1 MKAGPDVTR
10 LRICNPALVS
20 RNMTSSETLRPSRVL
35 DDSDEAIGNLCADT
49 VREEM
54 ASAFKPIIR
63 GLLIP
68 AAGYYG
74 LITLFHFLWQDGRSF
89 QMLGLLSLLTCI
101 VSLGLHQKWLLR
113 EGGYRSLEL
122 TNLVMN
128 LLVYLNI
135 TVTLLVDFV
144 PERLVYFVL
153 AIPLFATSGIS
164 VRVIAVSSLLSLTTM
179 LWFAADRGGSEA
191 FLRYMMIGL
200 AGAFAALGM
209 GLLMRAAILKAVR
222 ARIVADLL
230 RARAELQA
238 DADSLTGL
246 PNRRHFFSALEG
258 MVSGAAEAG
267 STVFVGIIDLDGFKP
282 VNDMHGHAIGDAL
295 LVEVGRRIR
304 TVCPPAYV
312 TARLGG
318 DEFALAIPKA
328 LNRDALNS
336 IGRDICDR
344 LREPFVISGI
354 GISISASVGFAHYP
368 TNGETVRQIYER
380 ADHALSCAKREGRGG
395 VVIFSQRHE
404 AEMNDFGRIDQTLR
418 SSDLGKELAVLFQPQ
433 YDLMRQ
439 KIVGFEALA
448 RWNSETLGNVSP
460 ALFIAAAERSG
471 LIEHMTGILLK
482 KSLMA
487 AVTWPE
493 DIRLSF
499 NLSAVDLV
507 SPRSIASIVQI
518 VHESGFAPERLTF
531 EITETSMMTDFE
543 RARGSLGILDAMGCN
558 IALDDFGSGY
568 SSFAYIHRFPLHSIK
583 MDRCFVTGLKQDEA
597 VGRNIIRAIAD
608 LAANLGVACLA
619 EGIETEAE
627 LRAVQAAGIR
637 YVQGYYY
644 GRPMAAEEIAARLAA
659 EEISAAP
666 EAAAS

>member
-1 MKAGPDVTR
+1 
-10 LRICNPALVS
+10 
-20 RNMTSSETLRPSRVL
+20 MTLSDTLRPSRVL
-35 DDSDEAIGNLCADT
+35 DDRDEVAVDLSSET
-49 VREEM
+49 LREEM
-54 ASAFKPIIR
+54 ARAFRPVIR
-63 GLLIP
+63 DFLTP

-74 LITLFHFLWQDGRSF
+74 LLTIFHLFLQDSEHFYK
-89 QMLGLLSLLTCI
+89 LGTLSLVTSVVALY
-101 VSLGLHQKWLLR
+101 LHRNWLAR
-113 EGGYRSLEL
+113 DGGYRRLEI

-135 TVTLLVDFV
+135 TSALLMDFV
-144 PERLVYFVL
+144 PEKLVYFVL
-153 AIPLFATSGIS
+153 TIPLFATSGIS
-164 VRVIAVSSLLSLTTM
+164 IRVIVASCTLCFATLF
-179 LWFAADRGGSEA
+179 WFANRAGPEI
-191 FLRYMMIGL
+191 FFQYTVIGL
-200 AGAFAALGM
+200 GGTFAALCM
-209 GLLMRAAILKAVR
+209 GLLMRGAILKAVR

-230 RARAELQA
+230 CARAQFQA
-238 DADSLTGL
+238 DVDSLTGL
-246 PNRRHFFSALEG
+246 PNRCHFFSTLEA
-258 MVSGAAEAG
+258 MVSAEPETG
-267 STVFVGIIDLDGFKP
+267 TPVFVGIIDLDGFKP
-282 VNDMHGHAIGDAL
+282 VNDLHGHAIGDAL
-295 LVEVGRRIR
+295 LVEVGQRIR

-312 TARLGG
+312 VARLGG

-328 LNRDALNS
+328 LARDTLNS
-336 IGRDICDR
+336 IGHAICDR
-344 LREPFVISGI
+344 LRQPFVISGI

-380 ADHALSCAKREGRGG
+380 ADHALSCAKRERRGG
-395 VVIFSQRHE
+395 VVIFSRRHE

-418 SSDLGKELAVLFQPQ
+418 SSDLCKELSVFFQPQ

-448 RWNSETLGNVSP
+448 RWNSETLGAVSP

-482 KSLMA
+482 KALAA
-487 AVTWPE
+487 AVTWPD

-507 SPRSIASIVQI
+507 SPRSIANIVRI
-518 VHESGFAPERLTF
+518 VHESGFAPERLIF

-543 RARGSLGILDAMGCN
+543 RARGSLGILDAMGCQ

-568 SSFAYIHRFPLHSIK
+568 SSFAYIHRFPLHRIK
-583 MDRCFVTGLKQDEA
+583 MDRCFISGLKEDEA

-608 LAANLGVACLA
+608 LSANLGVSCLA

-627 LRAVQAAGIR
+627 LRVVQAAGIR
-637 YVQGYYY
+637 YVQGYYC
-644 GRPMAAEEIAARLAA
+644 GRPMAADEIAACLAR
-659 EEISAAP
+659 EQNSAAP

>member
-1 MKAGPDVTR
+1 
-10 LRICNPALVS
+10 
-20 RNMTSSETLRPSRVL
+20 MTSKDATRPSRFP
-35 DDSDEAIGNLCADT
+35 DDSDEAVANLPADT
-49 VREEM
+49 MREEM

-63 GLLIP
+63 GFLVP
-68 AAGYYG
+68 AAGYYC
-74 LITLFHFLWQDGRSF
+74 LITIVHFLLQDSGHF
-89 QMLGLLSLLTCI
+89 YKLGMLSLVTCG
-101 VSLGLHQKWLLR
+101 VSLYLHQKWLAR
-113 EGGYRSLEL
+113 DGGYRRLEL

-135 TVTLLVDFV
+135 TATLFMDFV

-164 VRVIAVSSLLSLTTM
+164 VRVIVASSALSLATM
-179 LWFAADRGGSEA
+179 LWLADRAGPEVFFQYA
-191 FLRYMMIGL
+191 MIGL
-200 AGAFAALGM
+200 AGTFAALGM
-209 GLLMRAAILKAVR
+209 ALLMRTAILKAVR
-222 ARIVADLL
+222 ARIAADLL
-230 RARAELQA
+230 RARAEFQA
-238 DADSLTGL
+238 EIDSLTGL
-246 PNRRHFFSALEG
+246 PNRRHFFSALETF
-258 MVSGAAEAG
+258 VSGASETG
-267 STVFVGIIDLDGFKP
+267 SPVYVGIVDLDGFKP
-282 VNDMHGHAIGDAL
+282 VNDLHGHAIGDAL
-295 LVEVGRRIR
+295 LAEVGQRIR
-304 TVCPPAYV
+304 AVCPPAYV
-312 TARLGG
+312 VARLGG

-328 LNRDALNS
+328 LTRDSLNS
-336 IGRDICDR
+336 IGYDICDR
-344 LREPFVISGI
+344 LRQPFLISGI

-395 VVIFSQRHE
+395 VVVFSPRHE
-404 AEMNDFGRIDQTLR
+404 AEMSDLGRIDQTLR
-418 SSDLGKELAVLFQPQ
+418 SSDLVKELSVVFQPQ

-471 LIEHMTGILLK
+471 LIEQMTGILLK
-482 KSLMA
+482 KSLIA

-507 SPRSIASIVQI
+507 SPRSIANIVRI
-518 VHESGFAPERLTF
+518 VDESGLAPERLIF

-543 RARGSLGILDAMGCN
+543 RARGSLGILDAMGCR

-568 SSFAYIHRFPLHSIK
+568 SSFAYIHRFPLHRIK
-583 MDRCFVTGLKQDEA
+583 MDRCFVTGLKEDEA
-597 VGRNIIRAIAD
+597 VSRNIIRAIAD
-608 LAANLGVACLA
+608 LAANLGVPCLA

-644 GRPMAAEEIAARLAA
+644 GRPMTAGEVAGRLAA
-659 EEISAAP
+659 KEPAQQCREKAVS
-666 EAAAS
+666 